1 MIEISWIILLM
12 FMWFNTDFFISY
24 SKLLKLQN
32 RFKISNWELYRQTN
46 PKLKYLEYLRLK
58 HPSFITKLISCKP
71 CLNFWVCFFI
81 CILFGSLFLFPFY
94 YLVSYIIYNIINKF
108 IL

>member
-24 SKLLKLQN
+24 SKLFKLQN
-32 RFKISNWELYRQTN
+32 IFKISNWELYRQTN
-46 PKLKYLEYLRLK
+46 PKIKYLEYLRLK
-58 HPSFITKLISCKP
+58 HTSFITKLISCKP
-71 CLNFWVCFFI
+71 CLNFWICLFI
-81 CILFGSLFLFPFY
+81 CLLFGSIFLFPLY